1 MNMFNIGPKP
11 ASHKNAEKQLTALL
25 NEMHESKPT
34 KAKKKVKESA
44 TIAPSEIKRTLGSR
58 VRIRAFLKGASEAE
72 LNRLQF
78 VINEMRG

>member
-25 NEMHESKPT
+25 NEMHEAKPT
-34 KAKKKVKESA
+34 KAKKVKESA
-44 TIAPSEIKRTLGSR
+44 TAAPSENKRTLGSR

-78 VINEMRG
+78 VIDEMRG